1 MALDLSHIRVL
12 VVDDN
17 AFMHRLMKE
26 VLVALGF
33 SADNVRFAYDGGDGL
48 KLMSDRNI
56 DLVICD
62 INMKP
67 MDGKAFTKHIR
78 LNPDSPDPYVP
89 IIICTGHAEIEHIRD
104 ARDAGANE
112 ILSKPIN
119 VRNLYEHIRAIIER
133 PRPFVRSDD
142 YHGPDRRRQN
152 RPFKGV
158 DRRINNLVA
167 V

>member
-1 MALDLSHIRVL
+1 MALDLSPLKVL
-12 VVDDN
+12 IVDDN
-17 AFMHRLMKE
+17 AFMHRLLKE

-33 SADNVRFAYDGGDGL
+33 SADNVRLATDGRDGL
-48 KLMSDRNI
+48 ELMSGSNI

-67 MDGKAFTKHIR
+67 MDGKEFTKHIR

-89 IIICTGHAEIEHIRD
+89 IIICTGHAEIEHIRE

-112 ILSKPIN
+112 VLRKPIN
-119 VRNLYEHIRAIIER
+119 VRNLYDHIRAIIER

-152 RPFKGV
+152 RPFKGA
-158 DRRINNLVA
+158 DRRINKLVA

>member
-1 MALDLSHIRVL
+1 MPLDLLPLKVL

-17 AFMHRLMKE
+17 AFMRRLLRE

-33 SADNVRFAYDGGDGL
+33 DADNIRFASDGEEAL
-48 KLMSDRNI
+48 KLMPGRSF

-67 MDGKAFTKHIR
+67 MNGKRFTKHVR
-78 LNPDSPDPYVP
+78 MDPDSPDPYVP

-112 ILSKPIN
+112 VLRKPIN
-119 VRNLYEHIRAIIER
+119 VRNLYERIRAIIEQ

-142 YHGPDRRRQN
+142 YRGPDRRRQN
-152 RPFKGV
+152 LPFHGP
-158 DRRINNLVA
+158 DRRRDSPVT

>member
-1 MALDLSHIRVL
+1 MALNLSSIKVL
-12 VVDDN
+12 IVDDN
-17 AFMHRLMKE
+17 AFMRRLLRE

-33 SADNVRFAYDGGDGL
+33 DADNIRFTSDGDDAL
-48 KLMSDRNI
+48 KLMPGRNF

-67 MDGKAFTKHIR
+67 MNGKRFTRHIR
-78 LNPDSPDPYVP
+78 TAPDSPAPYIP

-112 ILSKPIN
+112 VLRKPIN
-119 VRNLYEHIRAIIER
+119 VRNLYERIRAVIEE

-142 YHGPDRRRQN
+142 YHGPDRRRQDL
-152 RPFKGV
+152 PFQGP
-158 DRRINNLVA
+158 DRRNESPVA